1 MAQHLRLLADSLGAA
16 HIMSAGRSFTERFLI
31 AVSKMS
37 VDGAP
42 EVRWV
47 IKFLHNLVACEFLLV
62 CLAFFK
68 MRNMSLHR
76 HHGQIILQQLAL
88 HKDFLNLWT
97 KIVPEK
103 DRRSLDKILK
113 RAKLNR

>member
-1 MAQHLRLLADSLGAA
+1 MAQHLHLLADSLGAA
-16 HIMSAGRSFTERFLI
+16 HIMTAGRSFTERFLI

-47 IKFLHNLVACEFLLV
+47 IEFLRKSCDFLLV
-62 CLAFFK
+62 LFSVFK
-68 MRNMSLHR
+68 MRNTFLRR
-76 HHGQIILQQLAL
+76 HHGQIILQELAL

-103 DRRSLDKILK
+103 ERRPLDKILK
-113 RAKLNR
+113 KAKLNR